1 MRKAKRKGQRVLAAA
16 LCVGML
22 ASMVPAQAFANDEP
36 ATAIVQQ
43 EDTPADADTPPADTD
58 AEQTPAPTEAP
69 AASETETPTEEVPA
83 ETPAAEETP
92 APTETPAETEAP
104 APAETETPADED
116 QPNDPQEGEAAD
128 ATVTTTHI
136 ATKVGEVPAV
146 LADAEGVTADTFKNA
161 FETVTVQK
169 GDVTYTVEVIPADT
183 VYFVDS
189 VAASGSNGAMDS
201 VQTTEAYA
209 AAKALLGDQLLNAKS
224 DQFYQGDATWGLVDT
239 DAQTKGYVDKDG
251 TSHISDKTYTGIYG
265 QHNEKGETISYK
277 FTLPAGK
284 YAITTAHREWWGDQ
298 NRAMDL
304 SLTTS
309 DGTTTYASV
318 PKQDNGKV
326 TTKTGEFTITT
337 DQVVT
342 WTATTTG
349 TKAPAVSWL
358 AIERTGDVETPDTP
372 DTDNENFG
380 KALEDNDLV
389 TVRNG
394 ASLADTLTGKQ
405 VSVTSG
411 WISGGNSAVDGGA
424 AINDADSFFK
434 RSSFTLYADIKFNDA
449 HDNTSA
455 ILVGPAADANFRIIP
470 RKTDGTAV
478 LKVNNNKEYK
488 LSQSLE
494 AGEWNALALVYN
506 ENDTEGT
513 VAVYLNGEEVLP
525 ATGVG
530 FKLSEKTG
538 IIGAFGATF
547 GTGFMRTGLYDNIV
561 VTGKADAEAAKTE
574 TAARK
579 DAFAGI
585 ADVDGVVSLTGSE
598 VEAAAKNVNG
608 WTYKGLG
615 MLNGNSTSNLLL
627 DYKAENPDAYWDMME
642 YLFGGKYPLFSNIKM
657 EMGNDGNNSTGAEA
671 CTMRYENED
680 ADASRSPGFVMAADA
695 KKINPD
701 VKVSI
706 LRWEYP
712 NWVKAKA
719 DGTEKYAAIYKWYKE
734 TIFDAYEKYGY
745 VVDYIDPDK
754 NETGSPDGGI
764 IKYFANALK
773 NEDKFPAYF
782 TDEAIAA
789 YHNIKIVASDENKGL
804 KIVPLM
810 RSDSG
815 VYDAVD
821 AIGFHYRTNATDDY
835 IRMADVDDKEVW
847 YSEGCAT
854 FGYSELQENKTTEY
868 GGGTIGG
875 YQSPLALLDSIPN
888 AFVGSRRTMYMFQP
902 AIGSFYEG
910 IQYGHKELLSARDPW
925 SGYIHYDPALYMLA
939 HITQFAKTGWE
950 NEDNT
955 NGIWRVLPNAT
966 FASFGASDNEH
977 ATAGIDGSASYMTL
991 AAPDKKDFS
1000 TVFINN
1006 TRNEKTFAVKIADDM
1021 DLSVNALHVWTTV
1034 TDSYLQKGE
1043 DAAIENGI
1051 ATITVPAYSVVTA
1064 TTLDTTPARFP
1075 TEKDNG
1081 DYIQT
1086 ETRSVLDTDSTGKN
1100 ADTTDDYLYA
1110 DNFDYV
1116 EEGKVA
1122 EYNVTT
1128 GEETLQDYIVSR
1140 GSEPRYM
1147 LDTHGAWIVE
1157 EGQLKQE
1164 NDSSVNQWNG
1174 GDPATIVGDW
1184 RWMDYSASIDVT
1196 LPKAEAGRYERLT
1209 IRAQTGMNWNNS
1221 GYTLEING
1229 AGNWKLF
1236 RIGAQVANGTVT
1248 KNADGKY
1255 NLKLIGLGD
1264 TVYAYIN
1271 GKRVTSYTDANPML
1285 SGRVKISSNW
1295 KQVYAD
1301 NLEVKTVK
1309 GGIPY
1314 ATAMIDG
1321 QDDGVKYEGN
1331 WAITNPGG
1339 GSADNWYRTISSSS
1353 TAGASFTFTANGNG
1367 FAIMGGN
1374 DGSAVIDVYVDGQ
1387 LKAENAA
1394 TKAAPTRGEA
1404 YILSDLAAGN
1414 HTIKVVIKSGTLK
1427 IDALNTIGT
1436 RLAAADGAVTEVLT
1450 QLPALESYVTGS
1462 GVDSLPAE
1470 IEVKLA
1476 DGTTKTLPVKWDV
1489 DEAALAAN
1497 AYSSASISGTVQDA
1511 VNPLGEELTVSVNIK
1526 EVIPGNTLY
1535 FIDTVAG
1542 DPASV
1547 KGGTTDVYDLYKK
1560 ALGDKLLNKAFDQ
1573 YKTDA
1578 NTWGLVDTDAG
1589 TKSYTGTADKTAT
1602 GIYGKN
1608 NAAGETLTYALTLPA
1623 GTYTLTSAHREWWG
1637 LSRPM
1642 TAVVTDA
1649 EGNALSNTATLNL
1662 SGSSGDIINKATFS
1676 LDEEETVYYTVT
1688 ATGTQ
1693 APVIS
1698 WLAVNGTTG
1707 KPSTDAARAKLTAK
1721 IAEIRANLDKDKAN
1735 GITYATKELEAWQY
1749 TGNKYG
1755 TADTL
1760 PALEAAL
1767 KAAEDLAADETATN
1781 KTLNSCTSALTTQYK
1796 ALRTLPAAY
1805 TSIPGT
1811 DGSVIKAD
1819 TGLPMQ
1825 AHGGSAMT
1833 LKEGKGDGCVNFD
1846 LDGDGTVTEGKTV
1859 YLWFGEDKTNSTRPV
1874 DGVRCYSSTDLYNW
1888 TDHGT
1893 ILYTQSTILPI
1904 EEGTEKAIT
1913 SSVGA
1918 NGTGTE
1924 QAYNA
1929 MQLSTANLDT
1939 LKAWGKLS
1947 AAPEGVTESEF
1958 RNVKNFLRAYVTE
1971 YAKAPTDLNDI
1982 SWTAKTYDEEPI
1994 TATSLLYPDSTDE
2007 SVRNVATTR
2016 LQLAFET
2023 LYGNY
2028 CITERPKMIYNE
2040 TTQQF
2045 VLIWHADGP
2054 LYNSKDL
2061 SDWVAG
2067 GCVGNCPASRYSRA
2081 MVGIATSDSPFGPF
2095 TVQNVTR
2102 MNYDTALN
2110 ANRLGEARDMTVF
2123 VDTGVDKNNDG
2134 ADDAYVIYSSEMNAK
2149 LYVSLLNKDYTG
2161 LAAEADQADDTE
2173 FAARIVS
2180 DNSREAPAMFKY
2192 DGYYYLL
2199 TSGTDGWNST
2209 AHTYYRSK
2217 DVLSGWE
2224 KIGNPAKNDTGKMF
2238 NTQVTYVL
2246 PVDAEAGKFIYMGDR
2261 WNGNNL
2267 TDSRTIW
2274 LPIQMNT
2281 DHTVSVLGEK
2291 NWTLDRLDQLLPTTI
2306 NTELPTTVWADG
2318 SNLPETVSVTTQGK
2332 TVESRVKW
2340 DSLKNFGTVTVSGT
2354 LTDLNDLAI
2363 STTATVL
2370 PKDLLYFANPSKTPV
2385 SSDYSAIVAASAET
2399 LKQNAAVNDGA
2410 YNAEN
2415 GFGYTGTAGTLRNST
2430 ADIYESMRY
2439 AANKDSITYRFD
2451 NLTDG
2456 DYTVYVGMFN
2466 PTGWVENGKTRLA
2479 DIKINGETVQTGYN
2493 YNTSC
2498 TGKGDTLSFTG
2509 LKADENGTLT
2519 VEIAANV
2526 NTTSAVQVSFIM
2538 VAGTEKTEPEPTVTP
2553 DPTTKPDPTPTTE
2566 PTATPEP
2573 TVKPTETPEPTTAPT
2588 ATPEPTAKPT
2598 ETPAPTTK
2606 PTATPEPTVKP
2617 TETPEPT
2624 TKPTAT
2630 PEPTVKP
2637 TETPAPTTAP
2647 TATPAPTA
2655 KPTATPAPTAA
2666 PVKTEVVKEE
2676 LTADN
2681 ISQELQDKGFTTP
2694 EKVKSALEEE
2704 IAKEQPAEHVEVYE
2718 VTLRIKNEDGTI
2730 GEEVTKENF
2739 PKEGLEV
2746 AFDLPAD
2753 IKTEEAGNYDF
2764 LIAHLKDDG
2773 NTELLKPVLKD
2784 GKLVVTV
2791 HSLSPFAVSWKAKE
2805 QPAPTEKPTP
2815 APTEKPTPAPTSK
2828 PNNSNSSNS
2837 NSTSNSA
2844 ASTAKPSQATPAPA
2858 QTSRVPQTS
2867 DSFPI
2872 VPLAAVAL
2880 LSLNG
2885 LIVLILRKREKHK

>member
-36 ATAIVQQ
+36 ITAIVQQ
-43 EDTPADADTPPADTD
+43 EDTPADADAPAEDTN
-58 AEQTPAPTEAP
+58 AGQTPAPTEAP
-69 AASETETPTEEVPA
+69 AASETETPAGKTPDEAPDA
-83 ETPAAEETP
+83 EGTP
-92 APTETPAETEAP
+92 APTETPAETETPAPTEAPAADETP
-104 APAETETPADED
+104 APATTI
-116 QPNDPQEGEAAD
+116 QEGGDAD

-136 ATKVGEVPAV
+136 ATKVGKVPAV
-146 LADAEGVTADTFKNA
+146 LADVDGVTADTFKTA
-161 FETVTVQK
+161 FETVKVQK

-183 VYFVDS
+183 VYFIDS
-189 VAASGSNGAMDS
+189 VAASGGNGAMDG
-201 VQTTEAYA
+201 VQSTEAYA
-209 AAKALLGDQLLNAKS
+209 AAKALLGDRLLNGKS

-239 DAQTKGYVDKDG
+239 DAQTKGYNG
-251 TSHISDKTYTGIYG
+251 TTSDKTYTGVYG
-265 QHNEKGETISYK
+265 QKNEKGETISYK

-284 YAITTAHREWWGDQ
+284 YSITTAHREWWGGQ

-309 DGTTTYASV
+309 DGTSVYASV

-337 DQVVT
+337 EQVVT

-349 TKAPAVSWL
+349 QHAPAVSWL
-358 AIERTGDVETPDTP
+358 AVERTGDVETPDTP
-372 DTDNENFG
+372 D
-380 KALEDNDLV
+380 
-389 TVRNG
+389 
-394 ASLADTLTGKQ
+394 
-405 VSVTSG
+405 
-411 WISGGNSAVDGGA
+411 VDG
-424 AINDADSFFK
+424 IV
-434 RSSFTLYADIKFNDA
+434 TLN
-449 HDNTSA
+449 
-455 ILVGPAADANFRIIP
+455 
-470 RKTDGTAV
+470 
-478 LKVNNNKEYK
+478 
-488 LSQSLE
+488 
-494 AGEWNALALVYN
+494 
-506 ENDTEGT
+506 
-513 VAVYLNGEEVLP
+513 
-525 ATGVG
+525 
-530 FKLSEKTG
+530 
-538 IIGAFGATF
+538 
-547 GTGFMRTGLYDNIV
+547 
-561 VTGKADAEAAKTE
+561 
-574 TAARK
+574 
-579 DAFAGI
+579 
-585 ADVDGVVSLTGSE
+585 GSE

-615 MLNGNSTSNLLL
+615 MLNGNATSNLLL
-627 DYKAENPDAYWDMME
+627 DYKAENPQAYWAMMQ
-642 YLFGGKYPLFSNIKM
+642 YLFGSEDGYPLFSNIKM

-671 CTMRYENED
+671 CTMRYENEE

-695 KKINPD
+695 KKINPN

-719 DGTEKYAAIYKWYKE
+719 DGDEKYAAIYKWYKE

-745 VVDYIDPDK
+745 VIDYIDPDK
-754 NETGSPDGGI
+754 NETRNPDGEI
-764 IKYFANALK
+764 IKYFAKALK
-773 NEDKFPAYF
+773 SEDKFPDYF
-782 TDEAIAA
+782 TAEAIAA
-789 YHNIKIVASDENKGL
+789 YHNIKIVASDENKTL
-804 KIVPLM
+804 NIVPLM
-810 RSDSG
+810 LRDSD

-835 IRMADVDDKEVW
+835 IKMADVNDKEVW

-868 GGGTIGG
+868 GANTIGG

-925 SGYIHYDPALYMLA
+925 SGYIHYDPVLYMLA

-950 NEDNT
+950 NDTNT

-977 ATAGIDGSASYMTL
+977 ATAGIDGNASYMTL

-1006 TRNEKTFAVKIADDM
+1006 TRNEKTFAIKVADDM
-1021 DLSVNALHVWTTV
+1021 DISVKALHVWTTV

-1075 TEKDNG
+1075 TEKDDG

-1086 ETRSVLDTDSTGKN
+1086 GTRSVLDTDSTGKN

-1110 DNFDYV
+1110 DNFEYV

-1122 EYNVTT
+1122 GYNVTT

-1140 GSEPRYM
+1140 GNEPRYM

-1157 EGQLKQE
+1157 DGRLKQE
-1164 NDSSVNQWNG
+1164 NESSVNQWNG

-1196 LPKAEAGRYERLT
+1196 LPNAEADRYERLT

-1229 AGNWKLF
+1229 AGSWKLF
-1236 RIGAQVANGTVT
+1236 RIGTQVANGTVA
-1248 KNADGKY
+1248 KNAEGKY
-1255 NLKLIGLGD
+1255 NLKLIGLGS

-1271 GKRVTSYTDANPML
+1271 DVRVAKYNDANPML

-1331 WAITNPGG
+1331 WTINNPGG

-1353 TAGASFTFTANGNG
+1353 TADASFTFTANGNG

-1394 TKAAPTRGEA
+1394 TKAAPTRGET

-1414 HTIKVVIKSGTLK
+1414 HTIKVVLKSGTLK
-1427 IDALNTIGT
+1427 VDALNTIGA
-1436 RLAAADGAVTEVLT
+1436 RLESASGSVTEVLT
-1450 QLPALESYVTGS
+1450 ELPTMDYYVTGS
-1462 GVDSLPAE
+1462 GVSGLPDE
-1470 IEVKLA
+1470 VKVKLA
-1476 DGTTKTLPVKWDV
+1476 DGTTDTMDVEWNV
-1489 DEAALAAN
+1489 DEDALAAN
-1497 AYSSASISGTVQDA
+1497 AYSSDSINGIVKDA
-1511 VNPLGEELTVSVNIK
+1511 VNSLGEQLTVSVNIN
-1526 EVIPGNTLY
+1526 EVIPGDTLY
-1535 FIDTVAG
+1535 FIDSVSGKITDVA
-1542 DPASV
+1542 
-1547 KGGTTDVYDLYKK
+1547 GGTTETYKLYKK
-1560 ALGDKLLNKAFDQ
+1560 ALGDLLMNDAFDQ
-1573 YKTDA
+1573 FKTDA
-1578 NTWGLVDTDAG
+1578 TTWGLVDTDAG
-1589 TKSYTGTADKTAT
+1589 TKGYSSTADKTAT
-1602 GIYGKN
+1602 GIYGHDNK
-1608 NAAGETLTYALTLPA
+1608 AGETLTYALTLPA

-1637 LSRPM
+1637 MTRPM
-1642 TAVVTDA
+1642 TAVVTDT
-1649 EGNALSNTATLNL
+1649 EGNALSDTAALNL
-1662 SGSSGDIINKATFS
+1662 SGSSGDIINKADFT
-1676 LDEEETVYYTVT
+1676 LDKEQVVYYIVT

-1698 WLAVNGTTG
+1698 WLAVNGKTAESGSKFFDQVLEDNGGLTLAANAATLTDETWGTILKVSTQWNNKNEYHAAITDGQNLFGRTQFTLLADVMIEKPGNDAGKTAMRSAFTISTGSNRLHLLTYDGKVGYGVDGSNAGISKNEISLGNVAVGTWNSVAFVYNEPNGGNGSLTVYLNGKKAGEIADIGFKLSESKDIAATVARNVGTNYLLTGQYDNIVVKRNALSESAAVKETTARYDA
-1707 KPSTDAARAKLTAK
+1707 KNPSDAARAALTAK
-1721 IAEIRANLDKDKAN
+1721 IEEIRAALAADKAN
-1735 GITYATKELEAWQY
+1735 GITYATEKLESWQY
-1749 TGNKYG
+1749 TGNKSG

-1760 PALEAAL
+1760 PEMNEALAT
-1767 KAAEDLAADETATN
+1767 AEKLAADESA
-1781 KTLNSCTSALTTQYK
+1781 KTDDLNSCVTALDAQYK
-1796 ALRTLPAAY
+1796 ALRTLSETY

-1811 DGSVIKAD
+1811 DGTVIKAD

-1833 LKEGKGDGCVNFD
+1833 LKEGTGDGCVNYD
-1846 LDGDGTVTEGKTV
+1846 LDGDGSITEGKTV
-1859 YLWFGEDKTNSTRPV
+1859 YLWFGEDKTNNTRPV

-1918 NGTGTE
+1918 NGTGTTQE
-1924 QAYNA
+1924 YNV
-1929 MQLSTANLDT
+1929 MQRSKTNLET

-1947 AAPEGVTESEF
+1947 TAPEGVTESEF

-1971 YAKAPTDLNDI
+1971 YEKAPTDLNDI

-1994 TATSLLYPDSTDE
+1994 TATSLLYPDSTDK
-2007 SVRNVATTR
+2007 SVRNVTTTR

-2023 LYGNY
+2023 LYGSY
-2028 CITERPKMIYNE
+2028 CVTERPKMIYNE
-2040 TTQQF
+2040 STKQF
-2045 VLIWHADGP
+2045 VLFWHADGP
-2054 LYNSKDL
+2054 LYNNKDL

-2102 MNYDTALN
+2102 MNYDATLN

-2161 LAAEADQADDTE
+2161 LAAEADRADDTQ
-2173 FAARIVS
+2173 FAARIVT

-2192 DGYYYLL
+2192 GGYYYLI

-2209 AHTYYRSK
+2209 AHIYYRSK
-2217 DVLSGWE
+2217 NVLSGWE

-2246 PVDAEAGKFIYMGDR
+2246 PVDAENGKFIYMADR
-2261 WNGNNL
+2261 WNGSNL

-2274 LPIQMNT
+2274 LPIKMNT
-2281 DHTVSVLGEK
+2281 DSTLSVLGEK
-2291 NWTLDRLDQLLPTTI
+2291 NWTLDRLDQLLPTTV
-2306 NTELPTTVWADG
+2306 NTELPKVVWSDG
-2318 SNLPETVSVTTQGK
+2318 SNLPKTVDVTTQGK
-2332 TVESRVKW
+2332 DVTSKVEW
-2340 DSLKNFGTVTVSGT
+2340 DTDSLKNFGTVSITGM
-2354 LTDLNDLAI
+2354 LTECNNISI
-2363 STTATVL
+2363 STTATVV
-2370 PKDLLYFANPSKTPV
+2370 PKNLLYFANPTKTPV
-2385 SSDYSAIVAASAET
+2385 SSDYTAIVNASAET
-2399 LKQNAAVNDGA
+2399 LKNSAVNDGA

-2415 GFGYTGTAGTLRNST
+2415 GFGYTGTAGTLRNT
-2430 ADIYESMRY
+2430 NADIYESMRY

-2451 NLTDG
+2451 NLTG
-2456 DYTVYVGMFN
+2456 SGYIVYVGMFN
-2466 PTGWVENGKTRLA
+2466 PTGWVENGKVRLA

-2498 TGKGDTLSFTG
+2498 TGKGDTLAFTG
-2509 LKADENGTLT
+2509 LSADENGTLT
-2519 VEIAANV
+2519 VEIAANA

-2553 DPTTKPDPTPTTE
+2553 NPTTKPDPTPAPTTEPTATPEPTAKPTATPAPTNE

-2573 TVKPTETPEPTTAPT
+2573 TVKPTETPAPT
-2588 ATPEPTAKPT
+2588 VKPT
-2598 ETPAPTTK
+2598 ETPAPT
-2606 PTATPEPTVKP
+2606 A
-2617 TETPEPT
+2617 
-2624 TKPTAT
+2624 
-2630 PEPTVKP
+2630 KP

-2666 PVKTEVVKEE
+2666 PVKTEVIKEE

-2681 ISQELQDKGFTTP
+2681 ISQELQDKGFTTS
-2694 EKVKSALEEE
+2694 EKVKSALKEE
-2704 IAKEQPAEHVEVYE
+2704 IAKEQPAEDGKTEFYE

-2739 PKEGLEV
+2739 PQEGLEV
-2746 AFDLPAD
+2746 AFDLPND
-2753 IKTEEAGNYDF
+2753 IKAEEADNYDF
-2764 LIAHLKDDG
+2764 LIAHLKNDG
-2773 NTELLKPVLKD
+2773 NTELLKPTLKD

-2815 APTEKPTPAPTSK
+2815 APTEKPTSAPTSK
-2828 PNNSNSSNS
+2828 PNSSNSNNS

-2844 ASTAKPSQATPAPA
+2844 AGTAKTSQATPAPA
-2858 QTSRVPQTS
+2858 GTARVPQTS